1 MRRAITDAWLG
12 KRATRV
18 ILPISDPYVTHHGA
32 LGSFTT
38 IYAANERGAPD
49 LIERIASLPGME
61 LVLDRAE
68 ACRRSE
74 LPEDR
79 IGDIVAISCQ
89 DVVIGSS
96 VSRHDLCGLDAPPRS
111 HGGLSSR
118 RSDPP
123 QSAHQR
129 RRQLGAAA
137 QLRCLLALNC
147 T

>member
-32 LGSFTT
+32 LGSFAT

-79 IGDIVAISCQ
+79 IGDIVAIRARTSSSARASRVTTY
-89 DVVIGSS
+89 VVWM
-96 VSRHDLCGLDAPPRS
+96 RRYAPTAGFRAEGP
-111 HGGLSSR
+111 
-118 RSDPP
+118 DPP